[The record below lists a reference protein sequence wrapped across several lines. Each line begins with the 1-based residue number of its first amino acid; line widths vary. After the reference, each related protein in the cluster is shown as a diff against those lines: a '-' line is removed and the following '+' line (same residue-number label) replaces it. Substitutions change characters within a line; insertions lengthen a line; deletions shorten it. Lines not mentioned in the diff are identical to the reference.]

1 VTCLGGIIGLVIG
14 LVLMVAAAI
23 TVGTGQ
29 EVYPAWA
36 TALVPVEFTAFAAS
50 DPAPALALIVA
61 IIILLHVIL
70 YVIATVALSTEMI
83 RATTNPFG
91 PVRLPDSPLELVARG
106 TFFGSTSAFNFGVWC
121 MLVPKAGILAIL
133 IASVPF
139 LAVFP
144 VLARNRV
151 YQAVLG
157 WTAWLLPASYPATFV
172 GLLLFVV
179 NAPFAI
185 LAAGFYAIRLD
196 ISTGVIETTGGIINI
211 AGYSGGFS
219 LGNFTFLANMGGLAG
234 QGSFS
239 GPSVS
244 SHEIGHSLNT
254 AAFGGIML
262 WINAVDE
269 NVPPFRRLHK
279 AYGEMTADSHSGMPG
294 HMIVALW
301 S

>member
-1 VTCLGGIIGLVIG
+1 MACLGGVVGLVVG
-14 LVLMVAAAI
+14 LVLMAAVAM
-23 TVGTGQ
+23 TVGASFIIR
-29 EVYPAWA
+29 PAWA
-36 TALVPVEFTAFAAS
+36 TALVPVAFGTLAASNPASAFAVV
-50 DPAPALALIVA
+50 IG
-61 IIILLHVIL
+61 IIILLQIL
-70 YVIATVALSTEMI
+70 LYIIATAVLSDQVNSLT
-83 RATTNPFG
+83 ANPG
-91 PVRLPDSPLELVARG
+91 ESTRLQDNPMELLMRG
-106 TFFGSTSAFNFGVWC
+106 IFFGLTGAFNFGIWR
-121 MLVPKAGILAIL
+121 MLMPEAIILAVL
-133 IASVPF
+133 FGTVPL
-139 LAVFP
+139 LAVFQT
-144 VLARNRV
+144 LARNRV
-151 YQAVLG
+151 YQSVLG

-196 ISTGVIETTGGIINI
+196 LSTGVIETTGGIINI

-219 LGNFTFLANMGGLAG
+219 LGNFTFLANVGGLAG

-239 GPSVS
+239 GSSIS

-254 AAFGGIML
+254 AVFGGIML

-279 AYGEMTADSHSGMPG
+279 AYGEMTADSHSGLSG
-294 HMIVALW
+294 HIVVALW